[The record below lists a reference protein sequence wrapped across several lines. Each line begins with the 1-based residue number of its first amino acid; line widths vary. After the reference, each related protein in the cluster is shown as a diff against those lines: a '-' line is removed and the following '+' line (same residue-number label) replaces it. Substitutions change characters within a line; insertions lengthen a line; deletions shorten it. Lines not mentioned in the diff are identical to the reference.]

1 MKKLELIFT
10 FICFGCSLLLN
21 VSCQER
27 ACLDPS
33 VSKAKVFFE
42 QNAQNL
48 SLPNT
53 IVNVINYVI

>member
-1 MKKLELIFT
+1 MKKLKLLFAVV
-10 FICFGCSLLLN
+10 CFLGALFLT
-21 VSCQER
+21 VSCQEKVS
-27 ACLDPS
+27 LDPS